1 MENVDFTFSKG
12 NMILIPTFGIHRDE
26 RIYEKPEKFVPERF
40 SPEEIQKRPPFS
52 FLPFGDG
59 NHHIKNKLTI
69 REMLCCIFIWIYMS
83 IFRPKKLHRI
93 AFRNFTIENWIGLSF
108 EQLWIFR
115 LQSDWCT
122 D

>member
-1 MENVDFTFSKG
+1 MGHLIRIVTKACKMENVDFTFSKG

-52 FLPFGDG
+52 FIPFGDG

-69 REMLCCIFIWIYMS
+69 REMLCCIFI
-83 IFRPKKLHRI
+83 
-93 AFRNFTIENWIGLSF
+93 
-108 EQLWIFR
+108 
-115 LQSDWCT
+115 
-122 D
+122 